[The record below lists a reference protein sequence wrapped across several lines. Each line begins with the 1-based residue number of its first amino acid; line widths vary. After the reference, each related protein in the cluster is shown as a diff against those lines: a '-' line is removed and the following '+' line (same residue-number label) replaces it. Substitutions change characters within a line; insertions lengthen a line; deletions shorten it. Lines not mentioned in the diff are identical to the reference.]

1 MKISVAFSTGFD
13 YYRICICN
21 TLVCKT
27 DIYFKTY
34 YDKMCVDWKFLIIV
48 KDDIILIYEKEKV
61 K

>member
-21 TLVCKT
+21 TLV
-27 DIYFKTY
+27 
-34 YDKMCVDWKFLIIV
+34 DKMCVDWKFLIIV